1 MLTMEKEARMTTQA
15 RLQLEDAE
23 QGSSSLTMTAAELK
37 PILEAIIYVAEE
49 PIAETTLVTLLGKE
63 HQEAIR
69 EGLRL
74 LLERYQSAESGLE
87 IKEVAGG
94 YKMSTKAEHHEWV
107 RRYVKHHTPP
117 TKLSLASLETLA
129 VIAYRQPITVPEIQE
144 VRGVSAVSVLKTLL
158 DKKLI
163 TTAGRKNVVGR
174 PILYRTTKEFL
185 VHFGLKN
192 LDELP
197 SLEEFE
203 DLARSASDGV
213 AETSVTEETP
223 IQSPGDRV
231 LAGRESINTPIP
243 SDETVP
249 EGSAVAA
256 DGVTLD
262 DPEHAVASHSISVD
276 EEQAESRV
284 APEAVAGT
292 ENVDNSTASEISEA
306 SEDQSGNPS

>member
-1 MLTMEKEARMTTQA
+1 MATQA
-15 RLQLEDAE
+15 KLQLESVE
-23 QGSSSLTMTAAELK
+23 EELSSVTMTAAELK
-37 PILEAIIYVAEE
+37 PILEALIYVAEE
-49 PIAETTLVTLLGKE
+49 PIAEATLVTLLGKE

-74 LLERYQSAESGLE
+74 LQDHYQSADCGLE

-107 RRYVKHHTPP
+107 RTYVKHHTPP

-163 TTAGRKNVVGR
+163 TTSGRKNVIGR

-203 DLARSASDGV
+203 DLARSASHAV
-213 AETSVTEETP
+213 AETSVTKEPAGENP
-223 IQSPGDRV
+223 SEGI
-231 LAGRESINTPIP
+231 LAQTESAIESASMDGAI
-243 SDETVP
+243 P
-249 EGSAVAA
+249 EGVVGAA
-256 DGVTLD
+256 DGVTF
-262 DPEHAVASHSISVD
+262 E
-276 EEQAESRV
+276 
-284 APEAVAGT
+284 EAVETADAPTPVSIEVEMAEIEGAGAAEQVT
-292 ENVDNSTASEISEA
+292 AGDSTTLTFFEDSEG
-306 SEDQSGNPS
+306 QTGKPS

>member
-1 MLTMEKEARMTTQA
+1 MSTEVKVQIEGF
-15 RLQLEDAE
+15 EGE
-23 QGSSSLTMTAAELK
+23 SSSSGMTSSQLR
-37 PILEAIIYVAEE
+37 PILEALIYVAEE
-49 PIAETTLVTLLGKE
+49 PISEATLVTLLGKE

-69 EGLRL
+69 EGLRI
-74 LLERYQSAESGLE
+74 LLEQYQSPECGLE

-94 YKMSTKAEHHEWV
+94 FKFSTKAEHHEWV
-107 RRYVKHHTPP
+107 RKYVKHHTPP

-144 VRGVSAVSVLKTLL
+144 VRGVNAVSVLKTLL

-203 DLARSASDGV
+203 DLARSASV
-213 AETSVTEETP
+213 SIAETSVSEET
-223 IQSPGDRV
+223 SPESEGD
-231 LAGRESINTPIP
+231 L
-243 SDETVP
+243 VP
-249 EGSAVAA
+249 
-256 DGVTLD
+256 
-262 DPEHAVASHSISVD
+262 
-276 EEQAESRV
+276 AESSV
-284 APEAVAGT
+284 ALPILAEDSLVTAESSTKVEIEPEAL
-292 ENVDNSTASEISEA
+292 ESLEE
-306 SEDQSGNPS
+306 SEDTTGTGL

>member
-1 MLTMEKEARMTTQA
+1 MTTQA
-15 RLQLEDAE
+15 KLQLEDIE
-23 QGSSSLTMTAAELK
+23 ESSSATMTAAELR
-37 PILEAIIYVAEE
+37 PILEALIYVADE
-49 PIAETTLVTLLGKE
+49 PITEATLVTLLGKE

-69 EGLRL
+69 QELRL
-74 LLERYQSAESGLE
+74 LQEHYQSADCGLE

-94 YKMSTKAEHHEWV
+94 YKMATKAEHHDWV
-107 RRYVKHHTPP
+107 RKYMKHHTPP

-144 VRGVSAVSVLKTLL
+144 VRGVNAVSVLKTLL

-163 TTAGRKNVVGR
+163 TTSGRKNVIGR

-213 AETSVTEETP
+213 AQTSATEGEFIAPQTD
-223 IQSPGDRV
+223 SAVELASSEGAANRV
-231 LAGRESINTPIP
+231 
-243 SDETVP
+243 V
-249 EGSAVAA
+249 EGSASEATPKEALEPVQAS
-256 DGVTLD
+256 VPRSTLD
-262 DPEHAVASHSISVD
+262 LETNEIEEIAAAEHST
-276 EEQAESRV
+276 ESTGDSMTI
-284 APEAVAGT
+284 ELYG
-292 ENVDNSTASEISEA
+292 DS
-306 SEDQSGNPS
+306 QSQPGKP

>member
-1 MLTMEKEARMTTQA
+1 MTTQA
-15 RLQLEDAE
+15 KLQLEDIE
-23 QGSSSLTMTAAELK
+23 ESSSATMTAAELR
-37 PILEAIIYVAEE
+37 PILEALIYVADE
-49 PIAETTLVTLLGKE
+49 PITEATLATLLGKE
-63 HQEAIR
+63 HQEGIR

-74 LLERYQSAESGLE
+74 LQEHYQSADCGLE

-94 YKMSTKAEHHEWV
+94 YKMATKAEHHDWV
-107 RRYVKHHTPP
+107 RKYMKHHTPP

-144 VRGVSAVSVLKTLL
+144 VRGVNAVSVLKTLL

-163 TTAGRKNVVGR
+163 TTSGRKNVIGR

-213 AETSVTEETP
+213 AQTSATEELEGEYIAP
-223 IQSPGDRV
+223 QIDSAVEPGSWEGAANPV
-231 LAGRESINTPIP
+231 
-243 SDETVP
+243 V
-249 EGSAVAA
+249 EGSA
-256 DGVTLD
+256 
-262 DPEHAVASHSISVD
+262 
-276 EEQAESRV
+276 
-284 APEAVAGT
+284 
-292 ENVDNSTASEISEA
+292 SEA
-306 SEDQSGNPS
+306 IPKEALEPVQASVPRSTRDSETNEIEEIAAAEHSTESDSMKIELSGDSQSQAGKP